1 MKKILAFSG
10 SNSST
15 SINRQLLLFA
25 TKKMETDSVEY
36 VNLNDYNVA
45 IFSEDLEK
53 KFGIPAEI
61 TQLHELFSTADGFMI
76 SIPEHNGLLP
86 AFFKNIIDWLSR
98 IDQNIFNQKPV
109 ILLSTSPGQNG
120 GQSNLKILQDLF
132 PRWGAEV
139 IGAFS
144 LGNFY
149 ENFDSELG
157 AIKNND
163 FGNRLDVV
171 ISDFEKAINLTVPE
185 FI

>member
-53 KFGIPAEI
+53 KF

-149 ENFDSELG
+149 EN
-157 AIKNND
+157 ND